1 MYQTKQCDHM
11 SIYEAGAKDEK
22 NTRSGVRR
30 FRQLQSAAINMLR
43 RNEWTNNGRTNKGT
57 TYLKTNFWN
66 EKIKPAVNKYLETD
80 QSND

>member
-1 MYQTKQCDHM
+1 M

-43 RNEWTNNGRTNKGT
+43 RNEWTKNGRANKGT

-66 EKIKPAVNKYLETD
+66 EKIKPAVNKDLETD
-80 QSND
+80 QSNN